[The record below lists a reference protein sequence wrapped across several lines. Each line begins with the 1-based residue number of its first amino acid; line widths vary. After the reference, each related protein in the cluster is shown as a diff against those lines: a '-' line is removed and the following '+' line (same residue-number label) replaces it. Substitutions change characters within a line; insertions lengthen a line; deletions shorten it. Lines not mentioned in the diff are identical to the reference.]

1 MSQTPIFG
9 LNLCKMARK
18 QALLRLII
26 FIACIPFVGLVLTR
40 KEADWLYYLSLAF
53 ILTGT
58 GFIQYLNWKKGN
70 KEQVK
75 KRLITYGAII
85 VGCIVLSLFINK

>member
-1 MSQTPIFG
+1 
-9 LNLCKMARK
+9 MARK

-53 ILTGT
+53 ILAGT
-58 GFIQYLNWKKGN
+58 GFIQYLNWQKGK

-85 VGCIVLSLFINK
+85 AGCVVLSLFLNK

>member
-1 MSQTPIFG
+1 
-9 LNLCKMARK
+9 MARK

-40 KEADWLYYLSLAF
+40 KEADWLYYLSLAA
-53 ILTGT
+53 ILAGT
-58 GFIQYLNWKKGN
+58 GFIQYLNWKNGK

-85 VGCIVLSLFINK
+85 CGCIVLSFLIK

>member
-1 MSQTPIFG
+1 
-9 LNLCKMARK
+9 MARK

-26 FIACIPFVGLVLTR
+26 FIACIPFVGLVITR
-40 KEADWLYYLSLAF
+40 KESDWLYYLSLAF
-53 ILTGT
+53 ILLGT

-85 VGCIVLSLFINK
+85 GGCIVLSLLIQ